1 MKKSY
6 IAAVLVACTAFSTN
20 VFAKDAKCKVVLDG
34 KTEFYGTC
42 SFQPRGNDGSFSLSN
57 KYPRKLLLPD
67 IKELWVRIEQKNVAE
82 LASVEPNDHFQR
94 WGVTLIRSTRDRA
107 CWENSNGDISI
118 CAY

>member
-6 IAAVLVACTAFSTN
+6 IAAAIIACTAFSTIA
-20 VFAKDAKCKVVLDG
+20 FAKDAKCKVVLDG

-42 SFQPRGNDGSFSLSN
+42 NFKSLGNDGSFTLSN
-57 KYPRKLLLPD
+57 KNPRKLLLPD
-67 IKELWVRIEQKNVAE
+67 IKELWVRMEQKNVAE